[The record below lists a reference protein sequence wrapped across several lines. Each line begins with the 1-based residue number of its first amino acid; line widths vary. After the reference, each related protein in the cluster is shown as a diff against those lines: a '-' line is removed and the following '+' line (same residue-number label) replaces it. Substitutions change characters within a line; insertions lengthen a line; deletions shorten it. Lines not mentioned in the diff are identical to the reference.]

1 MRALSVGRN
10 DPCPCLSGKKF
21 KHCCLG
27 KENSAAP
34 DQGAASASDILRN
47 ALQGQQFNSLEEAPT
62 FVARQDRKS
71 GRVGTECVSTCR
83 SRWSPYHKKK
93 KTHTITE
100 NEL

>member
-47 ALQGQQFNSLEEAPT
+47 ALKGQQFNSLEEAQT
-62 FVARQDRKS
+62 FVARHAQMQNQRPREEFHGLSPEQMHRILDRKS
-71 GRVGTECVSTCR
+71 TRLNS
-83 SRWSPYHKKK
+83 SH
-93 KTHTITE
+93 
-100 NEL
+100 